1 MSRRGVFVFLCE
13 RGAAASY
20 GAYPPDGSYNERFNT
35 CCGVVRV
42 VFLLSGRCAGYMCGG
57 FCGVRYAGGG
67 RSRMP
72 GPTPPVI
79 RARVVLLC
87 RERACE
93 SAIGRFFYRRV
104 EREPRERCAPLLW
117 LSLHLYS
124 NSFAMPTMDTTQPN
138 HTPHNKAK
146 SKVHA
151 LNSLPQIISS
161 PRTRSSLLA
170 ARIDVAALS
179 PEHIDL

>member
-1 MSRRGVFVFLCE
+1 MLVCDYGVCGVGVMSRRGVFVFLCE

-93 SAIGRFFYRRV
+93 SAWAFFLPESGARA
-104 EREPRERCAPLLW
+104 ERALCSLVMVKPTPLFKFFCNADNGHHTAEP
-117 LSLHLYS
+117 H
-124 NSFAMPTMDTTQPN
+124 PTQ
-138 HTPHNKAK
+138 
-146 SKVHA
+146 
-151 LNSLPQIISS
+151 
-161 PRTRSSLLA
+161 
-170 ARIDVAALS
+170 
-179 PEHIDL
+179 